1 MKWTFRQIPKCR
13 QLCNYYCC
21 AEFSAPSNSD
31 MQCFSCCVLVW
42 LCVSGLLRRVKIP
55 VSGRRSDYSSGIVHT
70 LVVTPYGATGLTF
83 LLLPELPLIK
93 GRMLSGG
100 GGLAWPG
107 LAIGTKD
114 YIPRYFFLLQGETAA
129 SNIRDIIL
137 RPFVPVLLVSHSQ

>member
-1 MKWTFRQIPKCR
+1 
-13 QLCNYYCC
+13 
-21 AEFSAPSNSD
+21 
-31 MQCFSCCVLVW
+31 MQCYSCCVLVW

-114 YIPRYFFLLQGETAA
+114 YIPRFFFAA
-129 SNIRDIIL
+129 RGNRSIKHTRHHPSSLCACAVSQSQSVII
-137 RPFVPVLLVSHSQ
+137 Q